1 MENKSNNNVLTI
13 ILIVLLVIA
22 VGVIGYLLGSKGS
35 TDNDQ
40 NNNPENDTNIISTS
54 YTPKC
59 NSNQLNL
66 QVDIDD
72 TQYNNIFDYI
82 EEQQN
87 IKVNLSY
94 CSDSDDVEGVN
105 YTLTEAE
112 KTKALNEM
120 KNNNHYVETGGLGG
134 GACVPTVEIK
144 YERNNKQYVLKY
156 WGHIM
161 DSNDGNIYKILD
173 KSISTIQIEDS
184 CGYLIETL
192 GSTINNITKYELN
205 E

>member
-1 MENKSNNNVLTI
+1 MMENKRNNNVLI
-13 ILIVLLVIA
+13 IVLVTLLFIA
-22 VGVIGYLLGSKGS
+22 VCVICYLLGS
-35 TDNDQ
+35 
-40 NNNPENDTNIISTS
+40 NNVKENNKPQEEINITPTS
-54 YTPKC
+54 YIPKC
-59 NSNQLNL
+59 NNNQQNL
-66 QVDIDD
+66 QVNIDD

-82 EEQQN
+82 KGQQN
-87 IKVNLSY
+87 VKINLLY
-94 CSDSDDVEGVN
+94 CSNSEDAERVN

-112 KTKALNEM
+112 KIRALNEM
-120 KNNNHYVETGGLGG
+120 KDNNHYVETDGLGG

-173 KSISTIQIEDS
+173 KSISATQIQDS

-192 GSTINNITKYELN
+192 GSTINNIIKYEN
-205 E
+205 